1 MKKTV
6 SFFLFLVLLCNS
18 AVSLAQTE
26 PEEIN
31 GKHKTAKLPVRFT
44 APGKGRRYDLREHQA
59 PTCFARLHDR
69 RSADGMF
76 DQCRFARGIGR
87 ASEGSR
93 PAVPAPGNRIKT
105 SSAELRERSLI
116 VLAHARQTRAD
127 AEAARLRA
135 VQRRTRA
142 ETATSSA
149 IAYIIV
155 TKAATRRNADRLSGD
170 LT

>member
-1 MKKTV
+1 M
-6 SFFLFLVLLCNS
+6 
-18 AVSLAQTE
+18 
-26 PEEIN
+26 
-31 GKHKTAKLPVRFT
+31 
-44 APGKGRRYDLREHQA
+44 
-59 PTCFARLHDR
+59 
-69 RSADGMF
+69 
-76 DQCRFARGIGR
+76 
-87 ASEGSR
+87 
-93 PAVPAPGNRIKT
+93 PAPGNCIKT

-155 TKAATRRNADRLSGD
+155 TKAATRRNADRLSG
-170 LT
+170 LAAT